1 MNHEMLEQKFQ
12 KAIITL
18 RRDFHANPE
27 LSNQE
32 ERTSAVV
39 CEELGKL
46 GIAFVRLENHCVV
59 GILHGGKEDKHSR
72 KIAIRADMDALPIM
86 EETELSF
93 KSRNEGVMHA
103 CGHDGHTAMLLGA
116 CMMLKEIQES
126 LTGTVY
132 FCFQSA
138 EEVGGS
144 AHILID
150 YLKAQGGV
158 GRVIAA
164 HLWADL
170 KSGAISVVEG
180 ARMANGDFFSIEVA
194 GKGGHGARPDLSID
208 PIKPLCQIVL
218 NISAIPTNRVA
229 TIEPCVVH
237 VGQIFGGTLANVFPQ
252 KAEIQGGF
260 RTFSIESREK
270 VARLIRETAENT
282 ARAFG
287 AAAIVKTKIG
297 VPMVYNDKEAVALAK
312 QVLTEKKLF
321 IMDDFE
327 PICASEDFG
336 SYLEAFPGFMCFIG
350 MHNVE
355 KGLVYTHHHPKF
367 DIDEDV
373 LAKGSAFFA
382 SYAESFLNGR

>member
-32 ERTSAVV
+32 ERTSVVV

-72 KIAIRADMDALPIM
+72 KIAIRADMDALPII

-93 KSRNEGVMHA
+93 KSRKEGVMHA

-180 ARMANGDFFSIEVA
+180 ARMANGDFFSI
-194 GKGGHGARPDLSID
+194 
-208 PIKPLCQIVL
+208 
-218 NISAIPTNRVA
+218 
-229 TIEPCVVH
+229 
-237 VGQIFGGTLANVFPQ
+237 
-252 KAEIQGGF
+252 
-260 RTFSIESREK
+260 
-270 VARLIRETAENT
+270 
-282 ARAFG
+282 
-287 AAAIVKTKIG
+287 
-297 VPMVYNDKEAVALAK
+297 
-312 QVLTEKKLF
+312 
-321 IMDDFE
+321 
-327 PICASEDFG
+327 
-336 SYLEAFPGFMCFIG
+336 
-350 MHNVE
+350 
-355 KGLVYTHHHPKF
+355 
-367 DIDEDV
+367 
-373 LAKGSAFFA
+373 
-382 SYAESFLNGR
+382 